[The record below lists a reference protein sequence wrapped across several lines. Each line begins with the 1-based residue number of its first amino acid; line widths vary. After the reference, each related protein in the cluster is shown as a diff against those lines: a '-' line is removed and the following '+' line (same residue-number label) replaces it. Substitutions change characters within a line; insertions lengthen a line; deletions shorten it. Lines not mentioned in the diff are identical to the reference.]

1 MKGLLICIEGINGSG
16 EGTNSS
22 ILLQRLKAEGYNAV
36 LISFPDYNT
45 SIGLEIRNFLKGK
58 RDFRPE
64 IRQFLY
70 AANRWERK
78 EDIESWLKEGTIV
91 VANRY
96 TPSGLAYGLANNLDL
111 EWMLSLERGL
121 PVADLIIVIDV
132 SVATHFKRTVK
143 KDVYESDETFLT
155 KVRASYKK
163 LAKQFEWQVIN
174 GERSLEKVSREVWR
188 VVSNEL

>member
-163 LAKQFEWQVIN
+163 LAKQSEWQVIN
-174 GERSLEKVSREVWR
+174 GERSLEKVSGEVWR

>member
-1 MKGLLICIEGINGSG
+1 LKGLLICIEGINGSG

-22 ILLQRLKAEGYNAV
+22 ILLKRLKAEGYSAF

-45 SIGLEIRNFLKGK
+45 PIGLEIRNFLKGK

-78 EDIESWLKEGTIV
+78 EDIESWLKEGNIV

-121 PVADLIIVIDV
+121 PAADLIIVIDV

-143 KDVYESDETFLT
+143 KDVYESDEAFLT

-163 LAKQFEWQVIN
+163 LAKQFEWRVIN

>member
-1 MKGLLICIEGINGSG
+1 MLICIEGINGSG
-16 EGTNSS
+16 EGTNAN
-22 ILLQRLKAEGYNAV
+22 ILLQRLKAEGYNAS
-36 LISFPDYNT
+36 LISFPDYKT
-45 SIGLEIRNFLKGK
+45 PIGLEIKNFLKGK

-78 EDIESWLKEGTIV
+78 ENIERWLKEGRIV

-121 PVADLIIVIDV
+121 PGADLIVVIDV

-143 KDVYESDETFLT
+143 KDVYESDKTFLT

-163 LAKQFEWQVIN
+163 LAKQFKWQVIN
-174 GERSLEKVSREVWR
+174 GERSLEKVSREVWSI
-188 VVSNEL
+188 VANELS